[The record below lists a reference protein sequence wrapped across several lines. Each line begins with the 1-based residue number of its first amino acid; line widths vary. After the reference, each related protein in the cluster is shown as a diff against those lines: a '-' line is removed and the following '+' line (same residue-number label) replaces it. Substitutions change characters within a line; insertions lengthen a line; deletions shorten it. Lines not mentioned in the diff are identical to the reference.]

1 MNDLLFSKRSSLILG
16 LAWFSYG
23 STMSFSS
30 KPIIIDGKGHILG
43 RLASTVAKQLL
54 LGQKIIVVRC
64 EEINIAGNF
73 HRSKLK
79 YLSFLRKRCNVK
91 PARGPFH
98 KRAPCKIFYRT
109 VRGMVPHKTARGMQA
124 LKNLK
129 TFDGI
134 PQPYDVKQR
143 MVLPT
148 ALRHVALKPRR
159 KFCSVGRLS
168 HEVGWQYKGVVEK
181 LEEKRKIRSAAFYE
195 KKKAEQKLK
204 AKATV
209 NVAGVNWILRK
220 LISLSSVS
228 KRFEKGTEPDS
239 YNYHSNSTKE
249 NVAYNNWK
257 LNVEFEGKGF
267 DGSDHK
273 IKFEMPDSNTLTE
286 KHVRLNNPD
295 DKGVYYKYTIENGEL
310 VLTLEDNGVTARR
323 FFRRV
328 V

>member
-1 MNDLLFSKRSSLILG
+1 
-16 LAWFSYG
+16 
-23 STMSFSS
+23 MSFSS
-30 KPIIIDGKGHILG
+30 KPIIIDGKSHILG

-143 MVLPT
+143 LVLPT

-168 HEVGWQYKGVVEK
+168 HEVGWQYKSVVEK
-181 LEEKRKIRSAAFYE
+181 LEDKRKIRSAAFYE

-209 NVAGVNWILRK
+209 NVAGKIDKLTAILK
-220 LISLSSVS
+220 
-228 KRFEKGTEPDS
+228 
-239 YNYHSNSTKE
+239 
-249 NVAYNNWK
+249 
-257 LNVEFEGKGF
+257 
-267 DGSDHK
+267 
-273 IKFEMPDSNTLTE
+273 
-286 KHVRLNNPD
+286 
-295 DKGVYYKYTIENGEL
+295 KYGH
-310 VLTLEDNGVTARR
+310 A
-323 FFRRV
+323 
-328 V
+328 